1 MIEPVRDRDGSQI
14 GETITISF
22 PAQPDLIV
30 LARFAAAT
38 MAARAGFD
46 VEEIEDLRL
55 AVDEL
60 YVSLGPITEHGCIR
74 MELDCSDETVS
85 IIGSFEPVSP
95 RGEGTR
101 EHLGD
106 ASWKRAAELSQLLLD
121 SLVDEHGGGTQNGTP
136 VAWLRK
142 RRTATQ

>member
-1 MIEPVRDRDGSQI
+1 MIEPVRNLDESKI

-60 YVSLGPITEHGCIR
+60 YVSLGPISEQGCIR
-74 MELDCSDETVS
+74 MELACSDGTVS
-85 IIGSFEPVSP
+85 ITGSFEPVSP
-95 RGEGTR
+95 HGPSTT

-106 ASWKRAAELSQLLLD
+106 PSWQRAAELSQLLLD
-121 SLVDEHGGGTQNGTP
+121 SLVDEHGGGIENGTP